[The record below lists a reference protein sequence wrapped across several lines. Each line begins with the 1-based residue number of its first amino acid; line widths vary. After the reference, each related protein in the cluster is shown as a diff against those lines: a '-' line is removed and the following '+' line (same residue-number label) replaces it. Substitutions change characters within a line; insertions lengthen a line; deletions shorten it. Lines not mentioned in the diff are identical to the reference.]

1 MKNNLLRIISLIACL
16 STVACLFAGCKKEEE
31 KKQEVVPS
39 NQITIGLSTPLSG
52 EEAGFGTAIKNA
64 AQMAVD
70 EINASAKEG
79 DLILK
84 LVALDD
90 KNDPNAV
97 SSTYS
102 SMKQSGVQVSLGATS
117 SATGLKFAEFSKA
130 DNMFFL
136 TPSASADEVVKYD
149 NAYQMCISDNNK
161 DEGTKAGEHFYRRS
175 NSVGILYQSD
185 DSYSTR
191 VYNDF
196 KAYYDKTNA
205 EKAAVAEEE
214 GYKYKKH
221 SFIEASFTSSTT
233 QFTEQIELLKNCDCI
248 FMPINYTAASRF
260 MTQAVGTIS
269 KTTTYCG
276 GNLLNGISTQK
287 DVIDSIHNH
296 IEYFSTLDSNGVSTE
311 FINKYT
317 KAYGRAALSDAAIC
331 AYDSV
336 KAIYEAMSKAVSE
349 GAKIS
354 SSTTPSELCEIL
366 KAQFNG
372 NFEYVPNKE
381 DINTETETVTVTK
394 LSWDQSG
401 LVSGKNL
408 SGFSTVREL
417 KTLVPNRME
426 ASVWQE
432 KVVDII
438 EANITKE
445 DLLYFRALKMKE
457 LELLDNANTT
467 SGKLMNQ
474 ERLAKYPQLQRV
486 KEDGTVENI
495 TLVVSENFSYRELI
509 LLEGLIIKYCPDFTY
524 EFLENYYREI
534 NYDPFPFYPHI

>member
-1 MKNNLLRIISLIACL
+1 MKKNLLRIISLIACL
-16 STVACLFAGCKKEEE
+16 STAACLFAGCKKEEE

-161 DEGTKAGEHFYRRS
+161 DEGTNAGKYFYGRS
-175 NSVGILYQSD
+175 SSIGILYQSD

-205 EKAAVAEEE
+205 AREEE
-214 GYKYKKH
+214 GYKYKEY
-221 SFIEASFTSSTT
+221 SFVEASFTSSTT

-269 KTTTYCG
+269 SNTIYYG

-287 DVIDSIHNH
+287 DVLDSIHNP

-372 NFEYVPNKE
+372 NFEYIPNKE
-381 DINTETETVTVTK
+381 DINTETEMVTVTK

-401 LVSGKNL
+401 LVSGKKL
-408 SGFSTVREL
+408 SGFSTVREI

-445 DLLYFRALKMKE
+445 DQRYFRALTMKVINIIEPKPGQE
-457 LELLDNANTT
+457 LGHSATLI
-467 SGKLMNQ
+467 NQ
-474 ERLAKYPQLQRV
+474 DRLAKYPQLQRV

-495 TLVVSENFSYRELI
+495 TLVVSEHFMRKELI

-534 NYDPFPFYPHI
+534 NYDPFPFYPNI